1 MSYISPVYNSM
12 CGCKGGNPVRVIK
25 SQAEVE
31 PRIVRSQQE
40 KKEDKPGEEPKPKV
54 RKLFL

>member
-1 MSYISPVYNSM
+1 M